1 MSIVERV
8 IGHSVGAV
16 LSSGAQNLDVLENIG
31 LAVHVAER
39 PLDAPADPHP
49 SVHSLDHQDHLS
61 TRITCPLSHD
71 MFRNSRLHTSSV
83 MSAHVDTHKNKNP
96 RDTQQKM
103 FPED

>member
-61 TRITCPLSHD
+61 VVTRYVQELSVAHFKRHVCARRHAQEQESTRYPAED
-71 MFRNSRLHTSSV
+71 VPRRLT
-83 MSAHVDTHKNKNP
+83 KI
-96 RDTQQKM
+96 
-103 FPED
+103 